1 MKFIIQIILAFL
13 IIISMTVFYK
23 KYFMKEN
30 SQKNIKFLKDIT
42 TEKTE
47 ANENNSI
54 KNLKYEINLDQNKR
68 YIIKANLSEL
78 IYVEQVEFV
87 KMQKVKANLFD
98 ENNYTLTISSD
109 NALYNSSNNNTKF
122 EDNVLID
129 YMNNKIYSN
138 KLDLDFRNN
147 IIKIYDEVLYF
158 GANGNVKSDN
168 ISINLLTKKIDIF
181 MNRENDKVIVNN
193 K

>member
-1 MKFIIQIILAFL
+1 VKFIIQIILAFL
-13 IIISMTVFYK
+13 IVISMTVFYK

-42 TEKTE
+42 TKKTE